1 MTGRGWWTLWTL
13 LALLACYH
21 APWFAHESA
30 GFTMHAY
37 DLAEWSSLHPAV
49 RSSSPAMLTSFLLRA
64 PLFAVVFGLALAANW
79 FVDARVRWTVR
90 AVELIVALRFV
101 PPKEFFTAA
110 SDDPNYRQMALL
122 AALSVIAI
130 LAAFGVGRLRERA
143 QTGILGAAIIASI
156 VAGWWGLSRAGELLR
171 NFEIDVH
178 SGMGI
183 VTYTVIAAAA
193 VIVHVWLA
201 SRQRMRLPRDV

>member
-1 MTGRGWWTLWTL
+1 MTGRGWWTVFAL

-21 APWFAHESA
+21 ASWFVHESA

-64 PLFAVVFGLALAANW
+64 PLFVVVFGLALAANW
-79 FVDARVRWTVR
+79 FVDARPRWAIR
-90 AVELIVALRFV
+90 AVALVVALRFV

-122 AALSVIAI
+122 AAMSATAVLVAP
-130 LAAFGVGRLRERA
+130 LLGRLPERVQAATFGAVVGAGVG
-143 QTGILGAAIIASI
+143 
-156 VAGWWGLSRAGELLR
+156 VAWWGQSRAGELLR

-178 SGMGI
+178 NGLGI
-183 VTYTVIAAAA
+183 VAYTVIATVA

-201 SRQRMRLPRDV
+201 SRQRLRLPRDV